1 MSLLLIL
8 LQAAAPVQPAD
19 APNIRCAFE
28 TAAAMAV
35 ESSDPPERV
44 ADRVVASCAA
54 VGGPETPPMSDTGRL
69 RIRAAAIAMVNRKRG
84 TDGQPADAPIRIPT
98 VESSL
103 TIPDEIAPAV
113 IPYFICLSAS
123 AGIPV
128 LTEGGGRR
136 IAPPPGLGKGSDC
149 SEARKSAARNADG
162 MLVRQG
168 GRSPAQ
174 RRALIESTLEAIDA
188 HQKASSSRKS
198 EDEPHAAR

>member
-54 VGGPETPPMSDTGRL
+54 VGGAETPPMSDAGRL

-84 TDGQPADAPIRIPT
+84 TDGQPADAPMRIPA
-98 VESSL
+98 VEGSL

-113 IPYFICLSAS
+113 IPYAICLSAS
-123 AGIPV
+123 AGLPV
-128 LTEGGGRR
+128 FTEGGKRR
-136 IAPPPGLGKGSDC
+136 IAPPPGIGKGSDC
-149 SEARKSAARNADG
+149 SEVRKAAARNADG
-162 MLVRQG
+162 MLLRRG
-168 GRSPAQ
+168 GGSPAQ
-174 RRALIESTLEAIDA
+174 RRAMIDSTLDAIEA
-188 HQKASSSRKS
+188 HQKASSPRVPP
-198 EDEPHAAR
+198 DEPHAAN